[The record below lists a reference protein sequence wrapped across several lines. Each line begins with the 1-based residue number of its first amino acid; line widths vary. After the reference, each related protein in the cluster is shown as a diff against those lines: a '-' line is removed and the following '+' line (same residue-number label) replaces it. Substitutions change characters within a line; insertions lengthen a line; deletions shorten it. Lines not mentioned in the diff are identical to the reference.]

1 MAEEWRNI
9 AGYEGLYQVSNLGRV
24 KSLDRKRR
32 SGAGEYVQ
40 KGRVMSAS
48 NDRYYAV
55 TLYKCGKC
63 KKFMIHRLVACTFIP
78 TSNKKLVVNHI
89 DGNRKNNHVN
99 NLEWCTQKQNIA
111 HAISIGIGTIGE
123 RNGLSKFT
131 NDEVRELRKMYVP
144 YDPEFGASALARKH
158 GVPLKTMW
166 FILTRRTYKSVV

>member
-1 MAEEWRNI
+1 MNEEWRDVV
-9 AGYEGLYQVSNLGRV
+9 GYEGLYMVSNFGRV
-24 KSLDRKRR
+24 KSIERTRN
-32 SGAGEYVQ
+32 SGTGGYVQ
-40 KGRVMSAS
+40 KGRIMSA
-48 NDRYYAV
+48 NNKGYPAV
-55 TLYKCGKC
+55 TFYKGGKC
-63 KKFMIHRLVACTFIP
+63 KRFMIHRLVACTFIP

-89 DGNRKNNHVN
+89 DGNRKNNHVD